1 MGVEQWRDISG
12 YEGLYQVSNQGRI
25 KALAKVDSG
34 GKYWPEKIVKP
45 IRQHSGYLHVG
56 LWWGGKC
63 KQSRIHRLVAQ
74 AFLPN
79 PENKTHVNHLNE
91 KKDDNRVENLQW
103 ATPKENTNY
112 GACIEKR
119 ARKKSKKVKRIAAD
133 GTEKIYASIT
143 AALIDN
149 GISPRNGHISQCC
162 KGKQKTAYGYVW
174 RYF

>member
-91 KKDDNRVENLQW
+91 KRTITALKIFNGLRLKKTLIMAHVL
-103 ATPKENTNY
+103 
-112 GACIEKR
+112 
-119 ARKKSKKVKRIAAD
+119 RKGQGRKVK
-133 GTEKIYASIT
+133 K
-143 AALIDN
+143 
-149 GISPRNGHISQCC
+149 
-162 KGKQKTAYGYVW
+162 
-174 RYF
+174 